1 MMVLKSRVCL
11 SFRSSF
17 HLYVSFLGTDSL
29 FFSETQH
36 AVRGPS
42 IVICDS
48 WIFWKTSLLGKSG
61 QKYPK
66 TGFWDFLIKSCHQF
80 CLEFVSNEVL
90 KVHQYSAKTASLGKT
105 WFSSY
110 SQKWLAA
117 NELSVFFNLQYFT
130 NRLIFHFH
138 FWHVDRHK

>member
-36 AVRGPS
+36 AVRAPS

-48 WIFWKTSLLGKSG
+48 WIFWKTSLLGKND
-61 QKYPK
+61 QKWSK
-66 TGFWDFLIKSCHQF
+66 MTQKSIF
-80 CLEFVSNEVL
+80 GLFKKIMSLVLSVICLEFVKFL
-90 KVHQYSAKTASLGKT
+90 KVH
-105 WFSSY
+105 
-110 SQKWLAA
+110 
-117 NELSVFFNLQYFT
+117 
-130 NRLIFHFH
+130 
-138 FWHVDRHK
+138 